1 MSTNIS
7 RQFGVHEIPGTEVE
21 APNTARQVSAS
32 FEGQMRDYVGS
43 IWLKIGELERKV
55 VNLEEWRE
63 ELNYRL
69 ASRVSPEPLSS
80 AASPPA
86 KATGERYGDE
96 PAMVGVRA
104 VPPKPRGATP
114 WAAEGVS
121 KATWYRRHKA
131 AP

>member
-69 ASRVSPEPLSS
+69 ASRVSAGRPVSS
-80 AASPPA
+80 DGRPGEGGARADGPAPAHAGAKPPRAS
-86 KATGERYGDE
+86 K
-96 PAMVGVRA
+96 
-104 VPPKPRGATP
+104 P

-131 AP
+131 TP

>member
-1 MSTNIS
+1 LSID
-7 RQFGVHEIPGTEVE
+7 RQFGVHEIPGTEIE
-21 APNTARQVSAS
+21 APNKARQVSAN

-63 ELNYRL
+63 ELNYRQ

-86 KATGERYGDE
+86 KATG
-96 PAMVGVRA
+96 
-104 VPPKPRGATP
+104 PPKSTP

-121 KATWYRRHKA
+121 KATWYRRHKGGA
-131 AP
+131 A